1 METLDYFAEPSDRP
15 GPEGRREDQ
24 VTPARTASPMLDRFT
39 KPADFLKLKAAIQD
53 ATQPAERSNGVSAI

>member
-1 METLDYFAEPSDRP
+1 MDRSLTIGVP
-15 GPEGRREDQ
+15 QKSEALERREDQ

-39 KPADFLKLKAAIQD
+39 TPADFLKLKAAIQD